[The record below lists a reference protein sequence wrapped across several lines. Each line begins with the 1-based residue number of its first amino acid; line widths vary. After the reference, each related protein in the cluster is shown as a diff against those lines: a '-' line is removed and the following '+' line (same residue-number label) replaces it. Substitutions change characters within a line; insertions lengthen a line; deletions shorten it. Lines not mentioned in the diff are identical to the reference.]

1 MSCII
6 WSDSCLHKWRAVFYY
21 YYISEFGL
29 HKHLAYITAA
39 IKKKKQI
46 KKNPP
51 SVAEQAAGSINQ
63 PARREHSVIKG
74 RYKPPPSHLHPTPCA
89 SFPLILRAISGS
101 AGVDS
106 RLSCRVKG
114 IVSPPEPAIMERAS
128 LLFPTGSSDK
138 KWVKT
143 PESLSLES
151 LEGRDFKGYF
161 FFFML
166 WFSFVSFSFFSLAL
180 SPQRALFSTQG
191 ESSYINSNSQHFKD
205 LIVFSVKHLLPI

>member
-1 MSCII
+1 MSAQMKSCVLLLLHFWI
-6 WSDSCLHKWRAVFYY
+6 WFAQP
-21 YYISEFGL
+21 FGI
-29 HKHLAYITAA
+29 HHCCD
-39 IKKKKQI
+39 KKKTN
-46 KKNPP
+46 KKN
-51 SVAEQAAGSINQ
+51 SHNVAEQAAGSINQ
-63 PARREHSVIKG
+63 PARHGHSVIKG

-106 RLSCRVKG
+106 RLSCRVKV
-114 IVSPPEPAIMERAS
+114 IVSPPEPAIMEWAS

-161 FFFML
+161 FLCCGSLLSIFL
-166 WFSFVSFSFFSLAL
+166 FFSLAL
-180 SPQRALFSTQG
+180 SRQRALFSTQG

-205 LIVFSVKHLLPI
+205 LIVFSVKQLLPI